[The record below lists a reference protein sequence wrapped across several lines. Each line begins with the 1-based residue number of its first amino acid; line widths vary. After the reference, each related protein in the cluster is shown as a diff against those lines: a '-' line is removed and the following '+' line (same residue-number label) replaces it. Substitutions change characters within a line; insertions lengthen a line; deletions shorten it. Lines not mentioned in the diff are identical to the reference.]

1 MVKIK
6 VWGPITWNLLHTI
19 CEKIYADRFAHAK
32 KDVIQI
38 VLLIIQNIPCPIC
51 REHAEQYL
59 KKHNIFSCNSRD
71 ELIKYVFNFHN
82 DASIHAKNP
91 VFGKEILKKYNNFSF
106 NDVVNQYMQYFKNAR
121 SDDLKFSFSKNQNLK
136 KIFNLLVNNTKNFT
150 C

>member
-59 KKHNIFSCNSRD
+59 KKHNIFSCN
-71 ELIKYVFNFHN
+71 
-82 DASIHAKNP
+82 
-91 VFGKEILKKYNNFSF
+91 NN
-106 NDVVNQYMQYFKNAR
+106 
-121 SDDLKFSFSKNQNLK
+121 
-136 KIFNLLVNNTKNFT
+136 
-150 C
+150 